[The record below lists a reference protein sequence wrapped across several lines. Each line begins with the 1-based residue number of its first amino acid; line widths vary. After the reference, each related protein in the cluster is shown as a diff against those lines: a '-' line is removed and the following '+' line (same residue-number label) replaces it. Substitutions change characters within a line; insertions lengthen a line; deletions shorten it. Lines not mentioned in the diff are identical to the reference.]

1 VPLLSNP
8 TAASTALVE
17 GASSMYLTES
27 TAGYAMK
34 HLDPTE
40 FTLMLEQQETMLEWL
55 RNILNAA
62 CTWIFY
68 D

>member
-1 VPLLSNP
+1 
-8 TAASTALVE
+8 
-17 GASSMYLTES
+17 MYLTES